1 MGSLDGNEY
10 VRLCLQNIFE
20 KMFPREFEE
29 MLSWL
34 AMDEEEKINTEPLK
48 ELWDQAMAEKL
59 PSTAVHVDWDRVFNR
74 L

>member
-1 MGSLDGNEY
+1 
-10 VRLCLQNIFE
+10 
-20 KMFPREFEE
+20 MFPREFEE